1 MEEEENNINIKLT
14 VLEKKINNIE
24 RLLNNKNDDYIININ
39 DRENVDKPLIKEDK
53 RDLENDDKVQR
64 IYCHCCNFTNSNH
77 NAVKLILQFFIIFF
91 NIITVSAL
99 CYMLCVR

>member
-1 MEEEENNINIKLT
+1 MEEGENNINIKLT

-24 RLLNNKNDDYIININ
+24 KLLNNNNNDYIININ

-53 RDLENDDKVQR
+53 RELENIDNVQR

-91 NIITVSAL
+91 NIITVSIL
-99 CYMLCVR
+99 CYMLFVR